1 MGNDNR
7 LCVGYFTGIALWR
20 EARRA
25 LARENSDDVLIRLLF
40 EERPRINMDALPRA
54 TSLASP
60 PARLSRR
67 VLKRELERLGLP
79 ERNMRSI
86 DYLVS
91 TQSGREHHPGAVRH
105 LCSGPYPVGTFME
118 TRGGILVACAQLCLL
133 QVASILDDVSLLELM
148 SEFMGFFVPD
158 ARSMTGLSHGPAVLS
173 VEAMRS
179 WMDELGKV
187 RERAGMRM
195 PRGALRVVGLLGLVA
210 ERAASPGE
218 VRTTLLLSLPRER
231 GGYGL
236 ARPRLNIMTPLSASD
251 AATYGVKGYV
261 CDLTWDNGLIVE
273 YKGEDVHKQLGRK
286 ISDARKGNILNHVGN
301 EVIVVEKFQLASLP
315 LADELARMV
324 AESLGASLELDE
336 PEFRRAQF
344 ALRRVILGPWVSCE
358 RPFRLASC

>member
-1 MGNDNR
+1 MRNDNR
-7 LCVGYFTGIALWR
+7 LCVGYFSGIALWR
-20 EARRA
+20 EARRS

-40 EERPRINMDALPRA
+40 EEQPRINLDALPRA
-54 TSLASP
+54 TPLVSS

-67 VLKRELERLGLP
+67 VLKGELKKLGLP
-79 ERNMRSI
+79 ERDAQMV

-91 TQSGREHHPGAVRH
+91 TQSGRERHPGAVRH
-105 LCSGPYPVGTFME
+105 LCSGPYPAGTFME
-118 TRGGILVACAQLCLL
+118 SREGVLVACAQLCVL
-133 QVASILDDVSLLELM
+133 QVAPFLDDVSLLELM

-158 ARSMTGLSHGPAVLS
+158 AGSSTGLSHGPAVLS

-179 WMDELGKV
+179 WMGELRKV

-195 PRGALRVVGLLGLVA
+195 PRGALRVLGLLGLVV

-218 VRTTLLLSLPRER
+218 VRTTLLLSLPCEW

-236 ARPRLNIMTPLSASD
+236 ARPRLNVMTPLSALD

-273 YKGEDVHKQLGRK
+273 YKGEDVHKQLGRRV
-286 ISDARKGNILNHVGN
+286 SDARKGNILNHVGN
-301 EVIVVEKFQLASLP
+301 EVIVVEKFQLTSLP

-324 AESLGASLELDE
+324 AESLGASLELNE

-344 ALRRVILGPWVSCE
+344 GLRRVLLGPWVSCE
-358 RPFRLASC
+358 RPSHRASR